1 LKVDPAHFQK
11 KLSAFHRRR
20 PTDIQRP
27 VAMRGK
33 LANLTAIKKY
43 PMLNEHIVHN
53 ADIANWLIQS
63 LSNSTFPAQP
73 MIRIVPQSKAC
84 ARRLRFSMSLP
95 TPTTR

>member
-1 LKVDPAHFQK
+1 MQ
-11 KLSAFHRRR
+11 SAVHRRL

-53 ADIANWLIQS
+53 ADTVNWPI
-63 LSNSTFPAQP
+63 
-73 MIRIVPQSKAC
+73 
-84 ARRLRFSMSLP
+84 
-95 TPTTR
+95 